1 MSLRD
6 ELQQLIRLQVAGSK
20 VGHEAVMGAV
30 TGDKAWGS
38 SQAVVDVLTSYC
50 GSLESAV
57 LRLADEV
64 EDLGRR
70 LEEADDG

>member
-1 MSLRD
+1 MSLRE

-20 VGHEAVMGAV
+20 VGHEAVTGAV

-38 SQAVVDVLTSYC
+38 NQAVLDVLTSYC
-50 GSLESAV
+50 GGLENAV

-70 LEEADDG
+70 LGEG